1 MTALRRVHSWR
12 SQTKEETAHYTD
24 LICHDGACVG
34 RQFTFVLD
42 AKSVIT
48 NPSVQIPIAGP
59 GFVEIRGLAWSG
71 RGAIV
76 REEVSTDGG
85 RNWSLADLQ
94 QPVLPKALSVFRFP
108 WQWNG
113 KETII
118 QSRCTDDTGYVQPTR
133 AALLKVRGTD
143 SFYHYNAIQSW
154 KVTSQGGLHNVHV
167 V

>member
-1 MTALRRVHSWR
+1 
-12 SQTKEETAHYTD
+12 
-24 LICHDGACVG
+24 
-34 RQFTFVLD
+34 
-42 AKSVIT
+42 
-48 NPSVQIPIAGP
+48 
-59 GFVEIRGLAWSG
+59 VEIRGLAWSG

-76 REEVSTDGG
+76 RVEVSTDSG

-94 QPVLPKALSVFRFP
+94 QPVLPKALTVFRFP

-113 KETII
+113 TETII

-154 KVTSQGGLHNVHV
+154 KVTTEGGIDNVHV